1 MLSEHNSFYFDCNGA
16 RLVQVLGEAIFSVP
30 MEFFL
35 MDASSQHKE
44 ETLSVGWEF
53 ITMKQYVSHAHV
65 SDPSANIKQ

>member
-16 RLVQVLGEAIFSVP
+16 RLDQVLGEAIFSVP

-44 ETLSVGWEF
+44 ETLSVG
-53 ITMKQYVSHAHV
+53 
-65 SDPSANIKQ
+65 